1 MVGRSSAEPSLWLD
15 SESFRERAESRL
27 PGKSPAP
34 RRAASKGEWTGIDL
48 ATGFGVFPCGKWLVP
63 VQDERVLRGPTK
75 AGDERLTSRLE
86 AFGDL
91 VFGFSLSLL
100 ALRLDVPSR
109 VEEIFEPTRWLTVIV
124 TFALICRFWLEHY
137 RIFRHH
143 FAVRTFDMVV
153 NFVFLFGIAILPYAV
168 QTFLRFKML
177 LLPFSLYLGDL
188 ILVLTTHA
196 ILRVRGLRQRR
207 ANSDEEG
214 RLRDWRRSVAQLAG
228 AAGAACLLVA
238 MHRPGADF
246 QTDLRL
252 FGGYAIPGIVV
263 LVLLVR
269 RMIRRLPA
277 FLREE
282 G

>member
-1 MVGRSSAEPSLWLD
+1 M
-15 SESFRERAESRL
+15 
-27 PGKSPAP
+27 
-34 RRAASKGEWTGIDL
+34 
-48 ATGFGVFPCGKWLVP
+48 
-63 VQDERVLRGPTK
+63 LRGSTTT
-75 AGDERLTSRLE
+75 GDERLTSRLE

-109 VEEIFEPTRWLTVIV
+109 VEEIFEPTRWATVII

-143 FAVRTFDMVV
+143 FVIRTFDMVV

-168 QTFLRFKML
+168 QTFLRLKML

-188 ILVLTTHA
+188 ILLLTTHS
-196 ILRVRGLRQRR
+196 ILRIRGLRQRR
-207 ANSDEEG
+207 SDPDAAG
-214 RLRDWRRSVAQLAG
+214 RLGDWRRSVAQLAG
-228 AAGAACLLVA
+228 AALAACLLAA

-246 QTDLRL
+246 QADLRL
-252 FGGYAIPGIVV
+252 FGSYAIPGIVV

-269 RMIRRLPA
+269 RGVRRLPA
-277 FLREE
+277 FLRRE

>member
-1 MVGRSSAEPSLWLD
+1 MEAV
-15 SESFRERAESRL
+15 L
-27 PGKSPAP
+27 P
-34 RRAASKGEWTGIDL
+34 E
-48 ATGFGVFPCGKWLVP
+48 V
-63 VQDERVLRGPTK
+63 TK

-100 ALRLDVPSR
+100 AIRLDAPSR
-109 VEEIFEPTRWLTVIV
+109 AEDIFEPTRWVTVIF
-124 TFALICRFWLEHY
+124 TFGLICRFWLEHY
-137 RIFRHH
+137 RVFRHH
-143 FAVRTFDMVV
+143 FVVRTFDLVV
-153 NFVFLFGIAILPYAV
+153 NFVFLFGVAILPYAV

-188 ILVLTTHA
+188 ALVLATLS
-196 ILRVRGLRQRR
+196 ILRVRGLRRRR
-207 ANSDEEG
+207 ADPDEEG
-214 RLRDWRRSVAQLAG
+214 RLRDWRRSVTQIVGAVG
-228 AAGAACLLVA
+228 AAFLLAA

-246 QTDLRL
+246 HTDLRR
-252 FGGYAIPGIVV
+252 FGSYAIPGIVV

-277 FLREE
+277 FLRQE